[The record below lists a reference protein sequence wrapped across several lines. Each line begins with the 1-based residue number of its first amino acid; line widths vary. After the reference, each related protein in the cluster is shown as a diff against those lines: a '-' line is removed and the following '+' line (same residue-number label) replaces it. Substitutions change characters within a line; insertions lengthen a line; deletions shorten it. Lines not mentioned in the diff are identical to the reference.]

1 MDGDITMDGAP
12 LGGYAPYL
20 KRGWA
25 LHDIKGTDMG
35 VPGIGFEFPALSKKG
50 ATKRMKVIITSKSL
64 NASDHLKDT
73 IESKFRKLG
82 KFFSD
87 EINANIMLSLEKGR
101 QKIEATIN
109 AKGTIF
115 RAEETTNDIYNGVDR
130 VVDKLAAQMSKFK
143 TKLQRKHKD
152 NKAIQFSD
160 VPDPIEEDQDELALV
175 RRKKFDLLPMSADEA
190 ILQMELLEHNFFVFL
205 NMETDSVGVV
215 YKRKDGNYGLL
226 ETEY

>member
-1 MDGDITMDGAP
+1 
-12 LGGYAPYL
+12 
-20 KRGWA
+20 
-25 LHDIKGTDMG
+25 
-35 VPGIGFEFPALSKKG
+35 
-50 ATKRMKVIITSKSL
+50 MKVIITSKSL
-64 NASDHLKDT
+64 NASEHLKDT

-87 EINANIMLSLEKGR
+87 DINVNVMLSLEKGR

-115 RAEETTNDIYNGVDR
+115 RAEDTTNDIYNGVDR
-130 VVDKLAAQMSKFK
+130 VVDKLSAQMSKFK

-152 NKAIQFSD
+152 NKVIQFAD
-160 VPDPIEEDQDELALV
+160 VPDPAEEEQEDLALV
-175 RRKKFDLLPMSADEA
+175 RRKKFDLLPMSVDEA

-205 NMETDSVGVV
+205 NMETDGVGVV